1 MNTAHGSP
9 STPHVFVRPAAAI
22 DALTIG
28 ILQADA
34 MTEALA
40 ASVGDDLDGEI
51 AARVNPNVF
60 ADAWLRAITEPPSPA
75 HGVFVAVED
84 GELVGFAAVAPLQ
97 VEGADVGANG
107 IRPAANKPAGE
118 TAECTLEAT
127 ESAHGPEPAARGT
140 FDTTMGAEEPT
151 SAPEAEIIAL
161 EVASAHRRRGHGSR
175 LLASLVDECR
185 QRGIRLLSTW
195 CLAED
200 DARTV
205 FLNSAGFAP
214 TGMRRILAAG
224 EATLTLHRW
233 HTTL

>member
-118 TAECTLEAT
+118 TAECSRA
-127 ESAHGPEPAARGT
+127 GT
-140 FDTTMGAEEPT
+140 GRERHLRYDNGSGGANERT
-151 SAPEAEIIAL
+151 
-161 EVASAHRRRGHGSR
+161 GS
-175 LLASLVDECR
+175 
-185 QRGIRLLSTW
+185 
-195 CLAED
+195 
-200 DARTV
+200 
-205 FLNSAGFAP
+205 
-214 TGMRRILAAG
+214 
-224 EATLTLHRW
+224 
-233 HTTL
+233 